1 MQGTCQ
7 GLPRTCIVFSLYAQN
22 RRRRQGR
29 NCCTSLACLIVS
41 PLHLP
46 RSPTVGEGHFLEF
59 PSSYPSP
66 LLGDSVSIYLAKS
79 PRAQAI
85 CLDRPASISRKHL
98 FSFAISVFTN
108 ASCFGVLGVFSFQIA
123 NCLYNSWRFLE
134 IESFVFISCS
144 FLRVLCKLLK
154 RLHRGLAL
162 LIIKG
167 LVTKGPYKSFVYSN
181 CAYYLCIVYGL
192 PMDYVSRI
200 TWGVKRNAHRS
211 IRAPKKNLDFCGV
224 GPYNHKYEKNKRRKV
239 CGAKSP

>member
-1 MQGTCQ
+1 MSY
-7 GLPRTCIVFSLYAQN
+7 CITSGITYVIVLYDQ
-22 RRRRQGR
+22 
-29 NCCTSLACLIVS
+29 I
-41 PLHLP
+41 P
-46 RSPTVGEGHFLEF
+46 LEF
-59 PSSYPSP
+59 PGRYPSP